1 MILLQE
7 RKSLTWS
14 DDDISVGGLKL
25 TGKDFKEGGFS
36 GAVGADET
44 VTVSLCKFDVY
55 IFKQSF
61 FTNSQCDVIC

>member
-7 RKSLTWS
+7 RKSLTRS
-14 DDDISVGGLKL
+14 NDNISVGGFKL

-36 GAVGADET
+36 GSVSSDET
-44 VTVSLCKFDVY
+44 VAVALCKFDVY

-61 FTNSQCDVIC
+61 FTNS